1 MSYGWKLRAFR
12 YNDTAYWAKLT
23 GLSVSDA
30 ICGIFVVLLMA
41 CLCGFVYPHPRG
53 QTLNSTQRA
62 SAVLPVLTHKG
73 WAPNSTQCT
82 SIAPPVLILRDWM
95 LTSTRQ
101 ASAAKLVYNFRD
113 QYPSFQEGMP
123 LQPHQTSKTDA
134 KGMFL
139 LSYNQIPGISYY
151 KRL

>member
-1 MSYGWKLRAFR
+1 MSYEWKLWAFR
-12 YNDTAYWAKLT
+12 YNDTAYWAKLM
-23 GLSVSDA
+23 GLFVSDA
-30 ICGIFVVLLMA
+30 ICGIFVVLLTA
-41 CLCGFVYPHPRG
+41 CLRGFVYPQPQG

-62 SAVLPVLTHKG
+62 FAALPVLTLKG
-73 WAPNSTQCT
+73 WVPNSTQCT
-82 SIAPPVLILRDWM
+82 SIAPPVLILRDWT
-95 LTSTRQ
+95 LASTRQ
-101 ASAAKLVYNFRD
+101 TSAAKLVYNFRD

-123 LQPHQTSKTDA
+123 LQPDQTSKTDA